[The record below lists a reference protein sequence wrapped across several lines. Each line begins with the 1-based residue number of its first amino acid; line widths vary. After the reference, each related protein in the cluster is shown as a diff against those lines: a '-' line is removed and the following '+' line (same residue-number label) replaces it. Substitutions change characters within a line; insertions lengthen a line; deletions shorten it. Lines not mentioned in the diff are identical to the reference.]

1 MKELEAVLVAF
12 RESTRCDA
20 AVWTA
25 RDRDATEPSLLARS
39 SNRAV
44 LPDRF
49 PDQSSSAPV
58 TWNGGTQ
65 TVAAVP
71 GVRRTW
77 ISIGP
82 CDAETSAGDTHL
94 RMLVPVVSQIL
105 RGAQEVEHAAL
116 ELAERYEEI
125 NLLYTIGEILGRTVT
140 LEEAAATILTE
151 ISETVGARHASIL
164 VHDQARDLL
173 QVVAAIGAEGKNAP
187 PIAVDDPD
195 CVSSRVF
202 RTQHPLI
209 VAAGVMECEL
219 ERPYRRGEM
228 LSVPIMW
235 TTPTGGEPL
244 GVVNLSDRR
253 SKQPYSAGDQ
263 KLVAAIATQ
272 IGTAIQNARLVR
284 ASIEQQRLM
293 QEMYLAHD
301 LQMKLLPN
309 ASVVAPEATVAARVV
324 PAMSVGGDFY
334 HLFRMPR
341 NRTGVM
347 IGDVS
352 GHGYRAALIMALAM
366 SASAIHAQS
375 SKDPGEMLSMLLG
388 TLREELSTTE
398 MYISVFFGVID
409 HAAGKLR
416 YSNTGHP
423 HAFVLSPDGKAERLS
438 AESPPLGLSDEVP
451 GAQSV
456 AWHKGKDL
464 LVLFTDGVVDTRDPG
479 GTRIGEAAVLDLV
492 SRNMKKPPAEIVRLV
507 FERLEEYGGSV
518 TNPDDLTM
526 LVLRT

>member
-12 RESTRCDA
+12 RDSTRCDA
-20 AVWTA
+20 AVWSV
-25 RDRDATEPSLLARS
+25 RDRDATAPALLARS
-39 SNRAV
+39 SSRATTPDA
-44 LPDRF
+44 LPDQGSTA
-49 PDQSSSAPV
+49 PISA
-58 TWNGGTQ
+58 NLGTV
-65 TVAAVP
+65 TVATVP

-77 ISIGP
+77 LSIGP
-82 CDAETSAGDTHL
+82 CDSETSAGDNHL
-94 RMLVPVVSQIL
+94 RLLLPMVSQLL

-140 LEEAAATILTE
+140 LEEAATTILTE

-164 VHDQARDLL
+164 VHDPAANSL
-173 QVVAAIGAEGKNAP
+173 QVVAAIGTDAGGAP
-187 PIAVDDPD
+187 RIPVDDPD
-195 CVSSRVF
+195 CVSARVF
-202 RTQHPLI
+202 RTQHPLT
-209 VAAGVMECEL
+209 VAAGVMECDA

-235 TTPTGGEPL
+235 TTPSGGEPL

-284 ASIEQQRLM
+284 ASLDQQRLL

-301 LQMKLLPN
+301 LQMMLLPK
-309 ASVVAPEATVAARVV
+309 ASIVAPEAMVAARVV
-324 PAMSVGGDFY
+324 PAESVGGDFY
-334 HLFRMPR
+334 HLFRLPR

-375 SKDPGEMLSMLLG
+375 ARDPSEMLSMLLG
-388 TLREELSTTE
+388 SLREELSSTE
-398 MYISVFFGVID
+398 MYISVFFGVIE
-409 HAAGKLR
+409 HGSGKLR
-416 YSNTGHP
+416 YANTGHP
-423 HAFVLSPDGKAERLS
+423 HSFVIRPDGAVRRL
-438 AESPPLGLSDEVP
+438 AADAPPLGLSEEVP
-451 GAQSV
+451 AAETLPWQ
-456 AWHKGKDL
+456 KGKDL
-464 LVLFTDGVVDTRDPG
+464 LVLFTDGIVDSRNPSG
-479 GTRIGEAAVLDLV
+479 ARIGESAVLDV
-492 SRNMKKPPAEIVRLV
+492 IQRNREKTPDQILEAV
-507 FERLEEYGGSV
+507 FALLAAHSGG
-518 TNPDDLTM
+518 TPNPDDLTI
-526 LVLRT
+526 VILRS

>member
-1 MKELEAVLVAF
+1 MKELEAVLIAF
-12 RESTRCDA
+12 RDSTRCDA
-20 AVWTA
+20 AVWSM
-25 RDRDATEPSLLARS
+25 REKDASAPSLLARS
-39 SNRAV
+39 SARV
-44 LPDRF
+44 LLPDKF
-49 PDQSSSAPV
+49 PDAGTTAPISAKD
-58 TWNGGTQ
+58 GTVV
-65 TVAAVP
+65 VAAVP

-77 ISIGP
+77 VSIGP
-82 CDAETSAGDTHL
+82 CDAESQPGDNHL
-94 RMLVPVVSQIL
+94 RMLLPVVSQIL

-140 LEEAAATILTE
+140 LEEAATTILTE
-151 ISETVGARHASIL
+151 ITETVGARHASIL
-164 VHDQARDLL
+164 VHDPASNML
-173 QVVAAIGAEGKNAP
+173 QVVAAIGPGAKDAP
-187 PIAVDDPD
+187 PIRVDDPD
-195 CVSSRVF
+195 CVSARVF
-202 RTQHPLI
+202 RTQHPLT

-235 TTPTGGEPL
+235 TAPAGSEPL

-284 ASIEQQRLM
+284 ASLDQQKLL

-301 LQMKLLPN
+301 LQMKLLPKV
-309 ASVVAPEATVAARVV
+309 SIVAPEVEVAARVV
-324 PAMSVGGDFY
+324 PAESVGGDFY
-334 HLFRMPR
+334 HLFRLPR

-375 SKDPGEMLSMLLG
+375 SKDPGEMLSMLLA

-398 MYISVFFGVID
+398 MYISVFFGIVD

-416 YSNTGHP
+416 YANTGHP
-423 HAFVLSPDGKAERLS
+423 HAFVVDADGTIRRLKAD
-438 AESPPLGLSDEVP
+438 SPPLGLSDVAVKAESVP
-451 GAQSV
+451 
-456 AWHKGKDL
+456 WLKGKNL
-464 LVLFTDGVVDTRDPG
+464 LVLFTDGIVDARNPDG
-479 GTRIGEAAVLDLV
+479 SRIGETVVLDVIKKNRAKAPETIV
-492 SRNMKKPPAEIVRLV
+492 SAV
-507 FERLEEYGGSV
+507 FDLLGKHSGGVPHS
-518 TNPDDLTM
+518 DDLT
-526 LVLRT
+526 LVVLRS

>member
-1 MKELEAVLVAF
+1 
-12 RESTRCDA
+12 
-20 AVWTA
+20 
-25 RDRDATEPSLLARS
+25 
-39 SNRAV
+39 
-44 LPDRF
+44 
-49 PDQSSSAPV
+49 
-58 TWNGGTQ
+58 
-65 TVAAVP
+65 
-71 GVRRTW
+71 
-77 ISIGP
+77 
-82 CDAETSAGDTHL
+82 
-94 RMLVPVVSQIL
+94 
-105 RGAQEVEHAAL
+105 
-116 ELAERYEEI
+116 
-125 NLLYTIGEILGRTVT
+125 
-140 LEEAAATILTE
+140 
-151 ISETVGARHASIL
+151 
-164 VHDQARDLL
+164 
-173 QVVAAIGAEGKNAP
+173 
-187 PIAVDDPD
+187 
-195 CVSSRVF
+195 
-202 RTQHPLI
+202 
-209 VAAGVMECEL
+209 
-219 ERPYRRGEM
+219 
-228 LSVPIMW
+228 
-235 TTPTGGEPL
+235 
-244 GVVNLSDRR
+244 VNLSDRR

-438 AESPPLGLSDEVP
+438 ADSPPLGLSDEVP

>member
-1 MKELEAVLVAF
+1 
-12 RESTRCDA
+12 
-20 AVWTA
+20 
-25 RDRDATEPSLLARS
+25 
-39 SNRAV
+39 
-44 LPDRF
+44 
-49 PDQSSSAPV
+49 
-58 TWNGGTQ
+58 
-65 TVAAVP
+65 
-71 GVRRTW
+71 
-77 ISIGP
+77 
-82 CDAETSAGDTHL
+82 
-94 RMLVPVVSQIL
+94 
-105 RGAQEVEHAAL
+105 
-116 ELAERYEEI
+116 
-125 NLLYTIGEILGRTVT
+125 
-140 LEEAAATILTE
+140 
-151 ISETVGARHASIL
+151 
-164 VHDQARDLL
+164 
-173 QVVAAIGAEGKNAP
+173 
-187 PIAVDDPD
+187 
-195 CVSSRVF
+195 
-202 RTQHPLI
+202 
-209 VAAGVMECEL
+209 
-219 ERPYRRGEM
+219 M

-235 TTPTGGEPL
+235 TTPSGGEPL

-309 ASVVAPEATVAARVV
+309 ASIVAPEAVVAARVV

-334 HLFRMPR
+334 HLFRMQR

-375 SKDPGEMLSMLLG
+375 ARDPGEMLSMLLG

-409 HAAGKLR
+409 HTSGKLR

-423 HAFVLSPDGKAERLS
+423 HAFIVSPDGTPRRLS
-438 AESPPLGLSDEVP
+438 AEGPPLGLSDEVP
-451 GAQSV
+451 GAESV
-456 AWHKGKDL
+456 PWQKGKDL
-464 LVLFTDGVVDTRDPG
+464 LVLFTDGMVDTRDPE
-479 GTRIGEAAVLDLV
+479 GTRIGESAVLDV
-492 SRNMKKPPAEIVRLV
+492 VRKNMKKAPAEIVKSV
-507 FERLEEYGGSV
+507 FDRLEQYSGGIAS
-518 TNPDDLTM
+518 PDDLTM

>member
-12 RESTRCDA
+12 RELTHCDA
-20 AVWTA
+20 AVWTT
-25 RDRDATEPSLLARS
+25 REDATAGLTPIARS
-39 SNRAV
+39 GSRV
-44 LPDRF
+44 QPPDSLPGPNSPSPF
-49 PDQSSSAPV
+49 KV
-58 TWNGGTQ
+58 NGGTML
-65 TVAAVP
+65 VAAVP

-77 ISIGP
+77 LAIAPSEPEEIVG
-82 CDAETSAGDTHL
+82 ENHMN
-94 RMLVPVVSQIL
+94 MLLPFVAQVL

-140 LEEAAATILTE
+140 LENAASTILTE

-164 VHDQARDLL
+164 VHEPTTNSLH
-173 QVVAAIGAEGKNAP
+173 VVAAIGADAVNAP
-187 PIAVDDPD
+187 AISVDDPD
-195 CVSSRVF
+195 CVSARVF
-202 RTQHPLI
+202 RTQHPLL
-209 VAAGVMECEL
+209 VEAGVMECEA
-219 ERPYRRGEM
+219 EKPYRRGEM

-235 TTPTGGEPL
+235 TTPSGGEPL

-253 SKQPYSAGDQ
+253 SRQPYSAGDQ

-284 ASIEQQRLM
+284 SSIEQQRLL

-301 LQMKLLPN
+301 LQMKLLPKTTII
-309 ASVVAPEATVAARVV
+309 APEAEVAARVV
-324 PAMSVGGDFY
+324 PAESVGGDFY

-375 SKDPGEMLSMLLG
+375 ARDPGEMLSMLHG
-388 TLREELSTTE
+388 SLREELTTTE
-398 MYISVFFGVID
+398 MYIAIFFGVID
-409 HAAGKLR
+409 HGAGKLR

-423 HAFVLSPDGKAERLS
+423 HAFLIDAKGNTQRLG
-438 AESPPLGLSDEVP
+438 AASPPLGLTDT
-451 GAQSV
+451 AASV
-456 AWHKGKDL
+456 ESIPWEKGKDL
-464 LVLFTDGVVDTRDPG
+464 LALFTDGIVDARDASG
-479 GTRIGEAAVLDLV
+479 ARLGESAVL
-492 SRNMKKPPAEIVRLV
+492 ERLV
-507 FERLEEYGGSV
+507 KNRMKSPAKIVDSV
-518 TNPDDLTM
+518 FDLLRSHSGDAPSPDDLTL

>member
-1 MKELEAVLVAF
+1 MKELDSVLVAF

-25 RDRDATEPSLLARS
+25 RTATPAELALLS
-39 SNRAV
+39 SSGPRAV
-44 LPDRF
+44 PPDSLPDSGSLVPLRT
-49 PDQSSSAPV
+49 S
-58 TWNGGTQ
+58 NGAMV
-65 TVAAVP
+65 VAAVP
-71 GVRRTW
+71 GVKRTW
-77 ISIGP
+77 VTVSP
-82 CDAETSAGDTHL
+82 CEPDRPPAENHL
-94 RMLVPVVSQIL
+94 RMLIPVVTQIL

-140 LEEAAATILTE
+140 LEEAATTILTE

-164 VHDQARDLL
+164 VHESGTDMLH
-173 QVVAAIGAEGKNAP
+173 VVAAIGTDARTAE
-187 PIAVDDPD
+187 PIRIDDPD

-202 RTQHPLI
+202 RTHHPLT
-209 VAAGVMECEL
+209 VEEGVMECEA

-235 TTPTGGEPL
+235 TTPSGGEPL

-253 SKQPYSAGDQ
+253 SHQPYSAGDQ

-284 ASIEQQRLM
+284 ASIEQQRLL

-301 LQMKLLPN
+301 LQMKLLPKPTIV
-309 ASVVAPEATVAARVV
+309 SPEAEVDARVI
-324 PAMSVGGDFY
+324 PAESVGGDFY
-334 HLFRMPR
+334 HLFRMPQ

-347 IGDVS
+347 VGDVS

-375 SKDPGEMLSMLLG
+375 SRDPGEMLAMLH
-388 TLREELSTTE
+388 TSLREELSSTE

-409 HAAGKLR
+409 HRAGKLR
-416 YSNTGHP
+416 YANTGHP
-423 HAFVLSPDGKAERLS
+423 HAFRLNAEGTFHRLS
-438 AESPPLGLSDEVP
+438 ADAPPLGLSDAVP
-451 GAQSV
+451 AAETVSWQ
-456 AWHKGKDL
+456 KGKDRL
-464 LVLFTDGVVDTRDPG
+464 ILFTDGIVDSRNSSGD
-479 GTRIGEAAVLDLV
+479 RLGEAAVLDVVL
-492 SRNMKKPPAEIVRLV
+492 RNRTQRPAGIVDSV
-507 FERLEEYGGSV
+507 FNLLREHSGDVPS
-518 TNPDDLTM
+518 PDDLT
-526 LVLRT
+526 

>member
-12 RESTRCDA
+12 RDSTRCDA
-20 AVWTA
+20 AVWTI
-25 RDRDATEPSLLARS
+25 RDKDTTELSVVARS
-39 SNRAV
+39 SSRVAV
-44 LPDRF
+44 PDTLPEHG
-49 PDQSSSAPV
+49 STAPV
-58 TWNGGTQ
+58 SANAGTA
-65 TVAAVP
+65 TVAVVP

-77 ISIGP
+77 LSVAP
-82 CDAETSAGDTHL
+82 CDAETSPGDNHL
-94 RMLVPVVSQIL
+94 RLLLPVVSQIL

-140 LEEAAATILTE
+140 LEEAATTILTE

-164 VHDQARDLL
+164 VHDPARNML
-173 QVVAAIGAEGKNAP
+173 QVVAAIGTDAQGGP
-187 PIAVDDPD
+187 PIGVDDPE
-195 CVSSRVF
+195 CVSARVF
-202 RTQHPLI
+202 RTQHPLT
-209 VAAGVMECEL
+209 VAAGVMECEA

-235 TTPTGGEPL
+235 TTATGGEPL

-284 ASIEQQRLM
+284 ASLDQQRLL

-309 ASVVAPEATVAARVV
+309 ASIVAPEATVAARVV
-324 PAMSVGGDFY
+324 PAESVGGDFY

-341 NRTGVM
+341 SRTGVM

-366 SASAIHAQS
+366 SASAIHSQS
-375 SKDPGEMLSMLLG
+375 ARDPGEMLSMLHA
-388 TLREELSTTE
+388 TLREELSSTE
-398 MYISVFFGVID
+398 MYISVFFGVIE
-409 HAAGKLR
+409 HVTGKLR
-416 YSNTGHP
+416 YANTGHP
-423 HAFVLSPDGKAERLS
+423 HAFVISDDGT
-438 AESPPLGLSDEVP
+438 V
-451 GAQSV
+451 
-456 AWHKGKDL
+456 
-464 LVLFTDGVVDTRDPG
+464 
-479 GTRIGEAAVLDLV
+479 
-492 SRNMKKPPAEIVRLV
+492 
-507 FERLEEYGGSV
+507 
-518 TNPDDLTM
+518 
-526 LVLRT
+526 

>member
-25 RDRDATEPSLLARS
+25 DGSGQLAAVARS
-39 SNRAV
+39 SLRLTPPETV
-44 LPDRF
+44 PDANSTT
-49 PDQSSSAPV
+49 PLSV
-58 TWNGGTQ
+58 NGGSML
-65 TVAAVP
+65 VATVP
-71 GVRRTW
+71 GVKQTW
-77 ISIGP
+77 LAVAPLDG
-82 CDAETSAGDTHL
+82 ETPGEKHL
-94 RMLVPVVSQIL
+94 RMLLPFVAQLL

-140 LEEAAATILTE
+140 LEEAASTILTE

-164 VHDQARDLL
+164 VHEAGTDMLH
-173 QVVAAIGAEGKNAP
+173 VVAAIGTDAHTAP
-187 PIAVDDPD
+187 PIRVDDPT
-195 CVSSRVF
+195 CVSARVF
-202 RTQHPLI
+202 RTQHPLT
-209 VAAGVMECEL
+209 VEAGEMECEA
-219 ERPYRRGEM
+219 EKPYRRGEM

-272 IGTAIQNARLVR
+272 IGTAIQNARLVKS
-284 ASIEQQRLM
+284 SIEQQRLL

-301 LQMKLLPN
+301 LQMKLLPKT
-309 ASVVAPEATVAARVV
+309 SIVSPEAEVAARVV
-324 PAMSVGGDFY
+324 PAESVGGDFY

-366 SASAIHAQS
+366 SASSIHAQS
-375 SKDPGEMLSMLLG
+375 TKDPGEMLSTLFG
-388 TLREELSTTE
+388 SLREELSSTE
-398 MYISVFFGVID
+398 MYISIFFGVID
-409 HAAGKLR
+409 HTAGKLR
-416 YSNTGHP
+416 YANNGHP
-423 HAFVLSPDGKAERLS
+423 HAFKIDSEGSVMRLQ
-438 AESPPLGLSDEVP
+438 ADTPPMGLTDTAPAAGSTP
-451 GAQSV
+451 WQKGADTL
-456 AWHKGKDL
+456 A
-464 LVLFTDGVVDTRDPG
+464 LFTDGIVDSRNAAG
-479 GTRIGEAAVLDLV
+479 ERLGEASVLDV
-492 SRNMKKPPAEIVRLV
+492 IVRNRTKAPSKIVAAV
-507 FERLEEYGGSV
+507 FNLLEKHSGETPS
-518 TNPDDLTM
+518 PDDLT
-526 LVLRT
+526 LLILKS

>member
-1 MKELEAVLVAF
+1 MKELDAVLVAF

-25 RDRDATEPSLLARS
+25 SDDTSGGLTPIARS
-39 SNRAV
+39 GPRV
-44 LPDRF
+44 PP
-49 PDQSSSAPV
+49 PDQLPGQEAAKPLV
-58 TWNGGTQ
+58 TNDGTML
-65 TVAAVP
+65 VSPVP

-77 ISIGP
+77 LAVAP
-82 CDAETSAGDTHL
+82 CEPEATVGDNHL
-94 RMLVPVVSQIL
+94 RMLLPFVAQVL

-140 LEEAAATILTE
+140 LENAALTILTE

-164 VHDQARDLL
+164 VHDPAANMLH
-173 QVVAAIGAEGKNAP
+173 VVAAIGTDAADAPSISVEDAE
-187 PIAVDDPD
+187 
-195 CVSSRVF
+195 CVSARVF
-202 RTQHPLI
+202 RTHHPVI
-209 VAAGVMECEL
+209 VAEGVMECEA

-235 TTPTGGEPL
+235 TTPSGGEPL

-253 SKQPYSAGDQ
+253 SRQPYSAGDQ

-284 ASIEQQRLM
+284 SSIEQQRLL

-301 LQMKLLPN
+301 LQMKLLPKTTI
-309 ASVVAPEATVAARVV
+309 VAPETEVAARVV
-324 PAMSVGGDFY
+324 PAESVGGDFY

-375 SKDPGEMLSMLLG
+375 ARDPGEMLSMLHAS
-388 TLREELSTTE
+388 LREELSTTE
-398 MYISVFFGVID
+398 MYIAIFFGVID
-409 HAAGKLR
+409 HTAGKLR
-416 YSNTGHP
+416 YANKGHP
-423 HAFVLSPDGKAERLS
+423 HAFVLDSKGTATRLG
-438 AESPPLGLSDEVP
+438 AESPPLGLTDEAP
-451 GAQSV
+451 SAESMP
-456 AWHKGKDL
+456 WEKGKNL
-464 LVLFTDGVVDTRDPG
+464 LVLFTDGIVDARNPAG
-479 GTRIGEAAVLDLV
+479 ARLGEKAIIDMVAKNRAKAPAKIVEAVFDLLR
-492 SRNMKKPPAEIVRLV
+492 SHSGDAP
-507 FERLEEYGGSV
+507 S
-518 TNPDDLTM
+518 PDDLTL